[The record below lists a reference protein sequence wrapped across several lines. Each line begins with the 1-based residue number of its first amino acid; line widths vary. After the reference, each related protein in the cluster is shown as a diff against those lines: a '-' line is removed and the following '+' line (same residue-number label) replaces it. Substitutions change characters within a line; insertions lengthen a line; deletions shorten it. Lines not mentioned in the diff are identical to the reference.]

1 MLKLDV
7 GVVTRFLSDVLP
19 GRDCGLSK
27 KWHCSKY
34 FVFLVNFKTVKILRQ
49 CFSPLGGWRGTGGTR
64 GPSGRSCYCWPQ
76 RKPLGND
83 TLTLSLSLQMVGLLY
98 LWSDC
103 FISTCRF
110 VSVRGVYWWRCWWR
124 APLNIMEISS
134 SGSRSKVKG
143 SWQSGPTV
151 RLMNVIFSL
160 SFNECE
166 LFLPLSQSSKL

>member
-7 GVVTRFLSDVLP
+7 GVVTGFLSDVLP

-49 CFSPLGGWRGTGGTR
+49 CFSPLGGWRGTGGAR

-83 TLTLSLSLQMVGLLY
+83 TLTLSLSPNGWIVIFMIGLFY
-98 LWSDC
+98 LNLSIC
-103 FISTCRF
+103 QCQ
-110 VSVRGVYWWRCWWR
+110 RCILV
-124 APLNIMEISS
+124 AVLVTSS
-134 SGSRSKVKG
+134 SQYHGNIQLWLQIKG
-143 SWQSGPTV
+143 ERFLTV
-151 RLMNVIFSL
+151 GTNS
-160 SFNECE
+160 
-166 LFLPLSQSSKL
+166 